1 MKQLNGF
8 PKSLYKVPTKYCAG
22 CGHGVIHRLICEI
35 IDEMDLR
42 EKAIITNP
50 VGCAIWADLYFDF
63 DSVQP
68 AHGRT
73 PAAATGI
80 KRILSDHLVICY
92 QGDGDMAA
100 IGTAEMIHAANRGE
114 KFTTIFVNNAIYGMT
129 GGQMA
134 PTTLVGQK
142 AATAP
147 KGRDPVEAGMGYPI
161 RVAELLAQLDG
172 TRYIARG
179 AVNNAANVRKTR
191 AYIKRA
197 FEAQMQ
203 GLGSTIVEILSPC
216 PTTWGLDPVKSMEWL
231 EQNMIPAFPLGE
243 IKDTLGGK
251 EPFWKIRQSLESAIT
266 MLGLESRGLQA
277 IMGAKIQAI
286 EKDIKDF
293 MEASK

>member
-1 MKQLNGF
+1 MKQLYGH
-8 PKSLYKVPTKYCAG
+8 PKSLYDVPTKYCGG
-22 CGHGVIHRLICEI
+22 CGHGVIHRIITEL
-35 IDEMDLR
+35 IDEMNLR

-80 KRILSDHLVICY
+80 KRVLPNHVVICY

-114 KFTTIFVNNAIYGMT
+114 QFTTIFVNNAIYGMT

-147 KGRDPVEAGMGYPI
+147 GGRDPGAAGMGYPI
-161 RVAELLAQLDG
+161 RVSELLSCLEG
-172 TRYIARG
+172 SRYIARG
-179 AVNNAANVRKTR
+179 AVNNAANIRKTKL
-191 AYIKRA
+191 YIRKA
-197 FEAQMQ
+197 LEAQMR
-203 GLGSTIVEILSPC
+203 GIGFTMVEVLSQC
-216 PTTWGLDPVKSMEWL
+216 PTNWGMEPVPAVEWL
-231 EQNMIPAFPLGE
+231 EKNMIPVFPLGE
-243 IKDTLGGK
+243 IKNTLEGAAQVVK
-251 EPFWKIRQSLESAIT
+251 EAV
-266 MLGLESRGLQA
+266 
-277 IMGAKIQAI
+277 
-286 EKDIKDF
+286 
-293 MEASK
+293 